1 MKRATCTQKARS
13 RPPKLEHH
21 IKRRHVVHAIIMTV
35 VPWKTGKITVF
46 LEGTFCSK
54 CNIRVLSI

>member
-21 IKRRHVVHAIIMTV
+21 IKRKHVVHAIIMTV
-35 VPWKTGKITVF
+35 VPWNTVKIIDRTR
-46 LEGTFCSK
+46 
-54 CNIRVLSI
+54 NILFKM